1 MCYKNRHL
9 LFVMKFC
16 FNIKEKD
23 VVKKRPS
30 WILPTIIFSQ
40 FTGTSLWFASNA
52 ILGDLQ
58 QQWSIGADALAYM
71 TSAVQLGFI
80 IGTLCFAFFAIADR
94 FSPRIVFFMC
104 SLLGALSNLLIY
116 LVAEGLISLLTFR
129 FVTGF
134 FLAGIYPVGMKIAA
148 GWYQQRLGKA
158 LGFLIGALVLGT
170 AFPHLLK
177 GASQSVSWETVILS
191 VSGVALLGGIS
202 MMILV
207 PDGPYLFKGTNFDKK
222 ALTVIFQSKDLRS
235 ASFGYFGHM
244 WELYTLWAFVPVIL
258 TAYVANNPKV
268 SINISFWA
276 FFIIASGS
284 LGCIAGGMISKKVG
298 SASVAFVQLAS
309 SGICCLLSPLIFQF
323 SIEIFLGFLIFWGI
337 VVVGDSPQFSALVA
351 QAAPK
356 ELVGSALTIVN
367 CIGFSITIISIQ
379 LTNYLSDF
387 IRPNYIFFL
396 LAVGPLMGLFS
407 LFPLLRPV
415 R

>member
-80 IGTLCFAFFAIADR
+80 IGTLCFAFLAISDR
-94 FSPRIVFFMC
+94 FSPRIVFFIC
-104 SLLGALSNLLIY
+104 SLLGASSNLLIY

-134 FLAGIYPVGMKIAA
+134 FLAGIYPVGMKIAT
-148 GWYQQRLGKA
+148 GWYRHGLGKA
-158 LGFLIGALVLGT
+158 LGSLVGALVVGT
-170 AFPHLLK
+170 AFSHLLK
-177 GASQSVSWETVILS
+177 GAGQSVPWEAVIIS
-191 VSGVALLGGIS
+191 ISGISLAGGIL
-202 MMILV
+202 MLLLV

-268 SINISFWA
+268 SINISSWA

-387 IRPNYIFFL
+387 IHPNYIFL
-396 LAVGPLMGLFS
+396 PLAVGPLMGLFS
-407 LFPLLRPV
+407 LLPLLRSV